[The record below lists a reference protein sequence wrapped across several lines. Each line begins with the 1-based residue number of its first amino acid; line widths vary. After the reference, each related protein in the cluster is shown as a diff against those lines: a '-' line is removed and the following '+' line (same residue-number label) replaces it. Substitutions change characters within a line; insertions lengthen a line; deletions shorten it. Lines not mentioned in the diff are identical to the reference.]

1 MSGSENLYR
10 RSIDNQNIKT
20 EFAESFVM
28 RRTNFLLQL
37 QRPEL
42 YFYVLAAVAL
52 KSDEIFSSKS
62 GKKHVIL

>member
-42 YFYVLAAVAL
+42 YF
-52 KSDEIFSSKS
+52 
-62 GKKHVIL
+62 